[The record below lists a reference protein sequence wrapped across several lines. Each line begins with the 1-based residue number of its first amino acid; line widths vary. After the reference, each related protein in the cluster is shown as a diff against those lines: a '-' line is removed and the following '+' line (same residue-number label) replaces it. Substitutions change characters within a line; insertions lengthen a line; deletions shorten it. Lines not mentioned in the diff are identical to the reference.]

1 MPLFLTFR
9 RLLAKLFC
17 ISPFEQIGP
26 ALAIVEEVLR
36 EVLPQALREVRL
48 IGAETVRFAG
58 HDDQVEA
65 FVGLDEGV
73 GSVTCRRFGVLR
85 GVLSAA
91 TSDCQIS
98 AEAAGELQR
107 APWARIALR

>member
-48 IGAETVRFAG
+48 IGAETVRSNHRFLT
-58 HDDQVEA
+58 DA
-65 FVGLDEGV
+65 FC
-73 GSVTCRRFGVLR
+73 T
-85 GVLSAA
+85 
-91 TSDCQIS
+91 
-98 AEAAGELQR
+98 
-107 APWARIALR
+107 ALRTLRRAAKPGR